1 MKKWIIGGIILLALV
16 GAVLFQFNKLG
27 GFNEIMIE
35 SLSPFELQLQGLAYR
50 GTPQDEKLG
59 QTFEKVLKLAKEE
72 SIPFYTIFVIEPA
85 GKLDT
90 MEVFV
95 GVEVDKILSEFE
107 KKSFQSSQ
115 AVLAKINAHRFV
127 MLGPNKVKNKI
138 FKFSKENNL
147 KSPTIFI
154 DKIVSKD
161 EVHVIGII
169 EN

>member
-1 MKKWIIGGIILLALV
+1 MKKWIIGVTSLLVLV
-16 GAVLFQFNKLG
+16 AVGLFQFDRLG
-27 GFNEIMIE
+27 GFNEIEVE
-35 SLSPFELQLQGLAYR
+35 SLESFELKLQGLAYR

-59 QTFEKVLKLAKEE
+59 QTFEQVIKLAKEE
-72 SIPFYTIFVIEPA
+72 SIPFYTIYVTEPA

-95 GVEVDKILSEFE
+95 GVEFDRILSEFE

-127 MLGPNKVKNKI
+127 MPGPNKVKNKI
-138 FKFSKENNL
+138 FEFSKENNL

-154 DKIVSKD
+154 DKIVAKE